1 MKTKIEK
8 IISEGIECY
17 RISDKA
23 FDLIGKIVTSQY
35 SNPEFDIKDEFE
47 NSCDIEIYFIKK
59 FLLDIGVKIN
69 FINIESCSYCGW
81 EYFVFA
87 AITTNNGLYFYK
99 SDATYYEAGD
109 IPDIMKV
116 ELPEGM
122 TVIQACEKVLSEIV
136 TTQNYYMKE
145 YRL

>member
-1 MKTKIEK
+1 MDKNEK

-23 FDLIGKIVTSQY
+23 FDLIGKIATSQY

-69 FINIESCSYCGW
+69 FINIEACSYCGW
-81 EYFVFA
+81 DFFVFA
-87 AITTNNGLYFYK
+87 AITTDHGLYFYK
-99 SDATYYEAGD
+99 SYYAYHEDGD
-109 IPDIMKV
+109 ILDIKKV
-116 ELPEGM
+116 DLPSDV

-136 TTQNYYMKE
+136 TSQNYYMKE
-145 YRL
+145 YIL

>member
-1 MKTKIEK
+1 MDKIEK

-35 SNPEFDIKDEFE
+35 RNPDFNAEDKFE
-47 NSCDIEIYFIKK
+47 SACDIEIYLIKK
-59 FLLDIGVKIN
+59 YLLNIGLEIN
-69 FINIESCSYCGW
+69 SINIEAADYCGW

-116 ELPEGM
+116 ELPKGM